1 MTSSCLGEN
10 LRHTFP
16 WLGGFLT
23 CRKQLG
29 AGTYGTVFEA
39 GFEVGTAVVAV
50 KVHSPD
56 SDVQD
61 LAAEHAF
68 LDRLR
73 HPFIL
78 ATFGFCASSTVALV
92 LELGW
97 GHLGSFLAERVP
109 ITPDGLLLRWQICHN
124 LIIWLGRGKK
134 RGYTNLLGKAARHLW
149 LPAQLPQL
157 SEKELKEVDNLPE
170 KADLTR
176 VHAQILFHK
185 AALSTGAARAVL
197 CTDLSASNFSRH
209 QVFVGELPPL
219 KPRSEV
225 LTLCAKGKLRH
236 LTCSEVLA
244 AKGYRLGEVNL
255 HLLHFRR
262 HTRRQRL
269 SAFQTAHNCDLAMLL
284 WWTPKPTSLFVYGPW
299 RPPLKVDARDLL
311 KHLSGSI

>member
-1 MTSSCLGEN
+1 M
-10 LRHTFP
+10 
-16 WLGGFLT
+16 
-23 CRKQLG
+23 
-29 AGTYGTVFEA
+29 
-39 GFEVGTAVVAV
+39 GTAVVAV

-109 ITPDGLLLRWQICHN
+109 ITPDGLLLLRWQICHN

-134 RGYTNLLGKAARHLW
+134 RGYTNLLGKAARHRW

-219 KPRSEV
+219 RPRNEV
-225 LTLCAKGKLRH
+225 LALCAEGKLRH

-255 HLLHFRR
+255 HLLPRS
-262 HTRRQRL
+262 TAIGYANAATPVPVAILCLALGLAIEKLRRQ
-269 SAFQTAHNCDLAMLL
+269 
-284 WWTPKPTSLFVYGPW
+284 
-299 RPPLKVDARDLL
+299 
-311 KHLSGSI
+311 